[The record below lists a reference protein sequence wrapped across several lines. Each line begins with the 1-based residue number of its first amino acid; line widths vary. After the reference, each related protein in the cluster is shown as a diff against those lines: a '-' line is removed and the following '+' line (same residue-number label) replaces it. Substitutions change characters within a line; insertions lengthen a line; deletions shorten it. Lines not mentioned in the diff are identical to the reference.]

1 MNNMAQDTI
10 RINNSDF
17 KRVMADIELIKHMLL
32 AKNCP
37 ADSEGELSDWA
48 RKELAEARN
57 TPDSENISLEEMEK
71 LILAK

>member
-1 MNNMAQDTI
+1 
-10 RINNSDF
+10 
-17 KRVMADIELIKHMLL
+17 MLL

-57 TPDSENISLEEMEK
+57 TPDSELISMEEIEREFMEN
-71 LILAK
+71 AV